1 MEADAKVLLLTYVDD
16 NIEEAE
22 VELNSISGID
32 IPVLLLKRSQAL
44 RIFQELDTTN
54 KSSGISIELEYRRD
68 QLFPDDAGKI
78 LVFLSSQPLKNPAI
92 KFLGDLRRHE
102 SLMKG
107 KELEIVFSVGFCT
120 SCREEG
126 YLAKASRCLSA
137 GRYCA
142 INSIFKTD
150 ELVKETLRQIC
161 IRNYFG
167 NHKLIMYLENLERL
181 SLEYYAKD
189 LENLEFDESRL
200 NHISERALAETRIPI
215 ADVSECFSDS
225 FIHHTP
231 LLSAS
236 ISTKRR
242 DIDIYFDDNSLL
254 QKEQERF
261 LMITPYNIFP
271 LIILDDILYNSRI
284 NLRTFVDFGCKRSLL
299 NCAGFSKYREIFFN
313 SLVVTSV
320 MLILLLAWV
329 CKKAL
334 ERRGNRD
341 MHNQFQQVM
350 KKYYRLHEG
359 TSSNAF
365 SLDKRGEHSKDLW
378 LFIREKSSNYQMP
391 HISIWVKRIFNS
403 FCFRILRIFLITKY
417 AFGVELEI

>member
-1 MEADAKVLLLTYVDD
+1 MLLLTYVDD

-22 VELNSISGID
+22 VQLDSITGID
-32 IPVLLLKRSQAL
+32 IPVLLLKRSNARRL
-44 RIFQELDTTN
+44 FQELETTN
-54 KSSGISIELEYRRD
+54 KTSGLSIQIEYRRD
-68 QLFPDDAGKI
+68 RLFPDDANKV
-78 LVFLSSQPLKNPAI
+78 LVFLSSQPIKNPAI

-102 SLMKG
+102 SLIKG
-107 KELEIVFSVGFCT
+107 KELEIIFSVGFCT

-126 YLAKASRCLSA
+126 YLAKATRCLSA

-142 INSIFKTD
+142 INSVFKTD

-161 IRNYFG
+161 VRNYFG
-167 NHKLIMYLENLERL
+167 NHKLIMYLENLEKL
-181 SLEYYAKD
+181 ALEYYAKD

-215 ADVSECFSDS
+215 ADISECFSDS

-261 LMITPYNIFP
+261 LMASPYNIFP
-271 LIILDDILYNSRI
+271 LIILDDVLYNSRI
-284 NLRTFVDFGCKRSLL
+284 NLRTFVEFGCKRNLL
-299 NCAGFSKYREIFFN
+299 NCQGFSKYREIFFN
-313 SLVVTSV
+313 SLVVTSI

-329 CKKAL
+329 CKKAI
-334 ERRGNRD
+334 ERRGNRN
-341 MHNQFQQVM
+341 MNQQFNQVM
-350 KKYYRLHEG
+350 KKYYRLHESN
-359 TSSNAF
+359 SSNAY
-365 SLDKRGEHSKDLW
+365 SLDKRGDQSKIFFFILDSCW
-378 LFIREKSSNYQMP
+378 LF
-391 HISIWVKRIFNS
+391 
-403 FCFRILRIFLITKY
+403 
-417 AFGVELEI
+417 